1 MTSKRIAGAEVSW
14 WVLESQLQIASL
26 LKTDDHSDEGETPHP
41 PKRMGAL
48 LIAALAV
55 DEGYSLQTT
64 ALGPETYSNLK
75 AFLGIE
81 SHCLKV
87 KN

>member
-1 MTSKRIAGAEVSW
+1 
-14 WVLESQLQIASL
+14 
-26 LKTDDHSDEGETPHP
+26 
-41 PKRMGAL
+41 MGAL

-55 DEGYSLQTT
+55 DGGYSLQTT

-81 SHCLKV
+81 SLSKSQEL
-87 KN
+87 NSLGR